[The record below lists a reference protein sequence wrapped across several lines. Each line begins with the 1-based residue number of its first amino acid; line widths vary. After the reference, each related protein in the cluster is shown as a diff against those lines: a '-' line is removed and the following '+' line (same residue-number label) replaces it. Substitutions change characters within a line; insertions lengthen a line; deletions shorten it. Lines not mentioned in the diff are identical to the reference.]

1 MEKRTGLKV
10 KRVDFT
16 RIDFLKDVAYLRVYY
31 VKEKRDETTAAT
43 DAKADTKNT
52 AKEDDKK

>member
-1 MEKRTGLKV
+1 V

-31 VKEKRDETTAAT
+31 VKEKRDEA
-43 DAKADTKNT
+43 DAKADTKTT